1 MTSNKGQ
8 QSGWKRAVSDV
19 HGLCLRQRH
28 LSGPSLV
35 IWRTGP
41 LASPLVTR
49 QRSVARPLCRIQASN
64 KGQQSDR
71 NRDVTA
77 TQVALRLNP
86 APGLKKE
93 TTQVVLF
100 IFNEACPPFLP
111 NQSPLKIQPAVARDV
126 ETKLSCCTLAASH
139 ILQPS

>member
-1 MTSNKGQ
+1 M
-8 QSGWKRAVSDV
+8 SDA
-19 HGLCLRQRH
+19 HGLRLRQRH

-35 IWRTGP
+35 IWRTDP

-64 KGQQSDR
+64 KGQRSDR

-77 TQVALRLNP
+77 TQVALRPNQ

-100 IFNEACPPFLP
+100 LFNEVHLPLWLTGFLP
-111 NQSPLKIQPAVARDV
+111 SR
-126 ETKLSCCTLAASH
+126 
-139 ILQPS
+139 